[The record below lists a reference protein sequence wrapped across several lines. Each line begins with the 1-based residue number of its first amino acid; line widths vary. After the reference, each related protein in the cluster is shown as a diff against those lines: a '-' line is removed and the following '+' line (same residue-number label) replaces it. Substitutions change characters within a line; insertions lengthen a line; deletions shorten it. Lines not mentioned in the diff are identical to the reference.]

1 MGVSGKFK
9 FTCQQWVHWVAVSI
23 ATENGTFTV
32 IEGTNLTTWDGFSFD
47 PNL

>member
-1 MGVSGKFK
+1 MGNLQSLQVN
-9 FTCQQWVHWVAVSI
+9 QWVQGVAVSI
-23 ATENGTFTV
+23 ATENWTFTV